1 MHGDGALVLTALMQH
16 EVSRRPLVAV
26 VGPCDGRSN
35 AKGVR
40 PLVLRLAG
48 RLCMRDILN

>member
-1 MHGDGALVLTALMQH
+1 MQQ

-40 PLVLRLAG
+40 PLVLRPTG
-48 RLCMRDILN
+48 TRRMRDVLS